1 MIKLLKDDE
10 FYDLQVVE
18 ILKKQYNENLKR
30 IKKAE
35 IFFKGARDVEVEK
48 HTKMF
53 LDLFEENNKLLNE
66 YKNLTG
72 LDITLEILEEGF

>member
-1 MIKLLKDDE
+1 MVRILNNEQKEVIK
-10 FYDLQVVE
+10 Q
-18 ILKKQYNENLKR
+18 LKKQYNENLKR

-35 IFFKGARDVEVEK
+35 IFFKGAGNVEVEN
-48 HTKMF
+48 HLKMF

-72 LDITLEILEEGF
+72 LDITLEVLEEGF